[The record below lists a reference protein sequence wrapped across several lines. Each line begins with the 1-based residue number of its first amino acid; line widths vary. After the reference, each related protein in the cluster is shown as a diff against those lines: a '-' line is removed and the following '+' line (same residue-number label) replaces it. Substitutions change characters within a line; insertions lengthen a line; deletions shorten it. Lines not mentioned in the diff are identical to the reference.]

1 MAYTRDGVLRTGNRD
16 GFAVVPLPIR
26 VSSKAIDPYG
36 DLILMAIS
44 SDLFALR
51 AGELVPLSLPEG
63 TPREEILEVL
73 DTGGHLWLRVSDGA
87 FRRQGDGWVRE
98 LRGRDLFHLTVAAD
112 GGWWSGKT
120 VEFARYCREVGADV
134 LMVKPP
140 IWGGS
145 VTVDTLVAHYKEVAA
160 EIPVMLVTN
169 IWAADPAQGLKTIQ
183 VLLDGVDGIV
193 AIKDDILG
201 QFVRQMTAMVS
212 DEWAVFAGGQKQ
224 NHLDIVH
231 YGAVGYMSTF
241 VTFHPPVTRL
251 YWDAIERSDWT
262 AAAKIIT
269 EHDQPLFEY
278 IGGLQGGFD
287 AGMHGLLELTGTA
300 GRWRRK
306 PFYSLNDEEMDG
318 LKAFCQ
324 SHGWL

>member
-1 MAYTRDGVLRTGNRD
+1 MISKAEVREGLTGPVASLSTPFTRDGDVDYAGLRKLVDGNLEGGSRS
-16 GFAVVPLPIR
+16 ALLT
-26 VSSKAIDPYG
+26 YG
-36 DLILMAIS
+36 DS
-44 SDLFALR
+44 LFTL
-51 AGELVPLSLPEG
+51 L
-63 TPREEILEVL
+63 TDDEIAEVTRVVA
-73 DTGGHLWLRVSDGA
+73 DHTGK
-87 FRRQGDGWVRE
+87 
-98 LRGRDLFHLTVAAD
+98 RGLTVAAD

-120 VEFARYCREVGADV
+120 AEFARYCREIGADV

-145 VTVDTLVAHYKEVAA
+145 VTVDTLVAHYREVAA
-160 EIPVMLVTN
+160 EIPIMLVTN
-169 IWAADPAQGLKTIQ
+169 IWAANPAQGLETIQ
-183 VLLDGVDGIV
+183 VLLDKVDGIV

-231 YGAVGYMSTF
+231 YGAIGYMSTF
-241 VTFHPPVTRL
+241 ITFHPPVTHL
-251 YWDAIERSDWT
+251 YWDAVERGDWT
-262 AAAKIIT
+262 GAAKVIA
-269 EHDQPLFEY
+269 EHDLPLFEY

-306 PFYSLNDEEMDG
+306 PFYSLNDEEMEG

>member
-1 MAYTRDGVLRTGNRD
+1 MMSRAEVREALTGPVASLSTPFTQNGDVDYAGLRKLVDGNLAG
-16 GFAVVPLPIR
+16 G
-26 VSSKAIDPYG
+26 SKSALLTYG
-36 DLILMAIS
+36 DSLYTLL
-44 SDLFALR
+44 SDD
-51 AGELVPLSLPEG
+51 
-63 TPREEILEVL
+63 EIAEVTRVVA
-73 DTGGHLWLRVSDGA
+73 DQTGK
-87 FRRQGDGWVRE
+87 
-98 LRGRDLFHLTVAAD
+98 RGLTVAAD

-169 IWAADPAQGLKTIQ
+169 IWAADPAQGLKTIE
-183 VLLDGVDGIV
+183 VLLDKVAGIV

-212 DEWAVFAGGQKQ
+212 SEWAVFAGGQKQ
-224 NHLDIVH
+224 NHLDTVH

-241 VTFHPPVTRL
+241 VTFHAPVTRL
-251 YWDAIERSDWT
+251 YWDAIERGNWT
-262 AAAKIIT
+262 AAAKVVA
-269 EHDQPLFEY
+269 EHDWPFFEY

-306 PFYSLNDEEMDG
+306 PFYSLNDEELEG
-318 LKAFCQ
+318 LRAFCQ

>member
-1 MAYTRDGVLRTGNRD
+1 MISRAEVREALTGPVASLSTPFTQDGDVDYAGLRKLVDGNLE
-16 GFAVVPLPIR
+16 GG
-26 VSSKAIDPYG
+26 SKSALLTYG
-36 DLILMAIS
+36 DSLFTLLSDDEIS
-44 SDLFALR
+44 
-51 AGELVPLSLPEG
+51 
-63 TPREEILEVL
+63 EVTRVVA
-73 DTGGHLWLRVSDGA
+73 DQTGK
-87 FRRQGDGWVRE
+87 
-98 LRGRDLFHLTVAAD
+98 RGLTVAAD
-112 GGWWSGKT
+112 GGWWTGKT

-169 IWAADPAQGLKTIQ
+169 VWAADPAQGLKTVQ

-262 AAAKIIT
+262 AAAKVIA
-269 EHDQPLFEY
+269 EHDWPLFEY

-287 AGMHGLLELTGTA
+287 AGMHGLLALTGTA

-306 PFYSLNDEEMDG
+306 PFYSLNDEEMEG

>member
-1 MAYTRDGVLRTGNRD
+1 MISRAEVREALTGPIASLSTPFTQNGDIDYAGLRKLIDGNLAGGTKS
-16 GFAVVPLPIR
+16 ALLT
-26 VSSKAIDPYG
+26 YG
-36 DLILMAIS
+36 DSLYTLL
-44 SDLFALR
+44 SDD
-51 AGELVPLSLPEG
+51 
-63 TPREEILEVL
+63 EIAEVTRVVA
-73 DTGGHLWLRVSDGA
+73 DQTGK
-87 FRRQGDGWVRE
+87 
-98 LRGRDLFHLTVAAD
+98 RGLTVAAD
-112 GGWWSGKT
+112 GGWWTGKT

-145 VTVDTLVAHYKEVAA
+145 VTVDTLVAHYEAVAA

-169 IWAADPAQGLKTIQ
+169 IWAADPAQGLRTIE
-183 VLLDGVDGIV
+183 VLLDKVDGIV

-241 VTFHPPVTRL
+241 VTFHAPVTRL
-251 YWDAIERSDWT
+251 YWDAIERGDWT
-262 AAAKIIT
+262 AAAKVIA
-269 EHDQPLFEY
+269 EHDTPLFEY

-306 PFYSLNDEEMDG
+306 PFYSLNDEEMEG
-318 LKAFCQ
+318 LKTFCQ

>member
-1 MAYTRDGVLRTGNRD
+1 MISRAEVREALTGPVASLSTPFTQNGDVDYAGLRKLIDGNLAGGSRSALLT
-16 GFAVVPLPIR
+16 
-26 VSSKAIDPYG
+26 YG
-36 DLILMAIS
+36 DSLYTLL
-44 SDLFALR
+44 SDD
-51 AGELVPLSLPEG
+51 
-63 TPREEILEVL
+63 EIAEVTRVVA
-73 DTGGHLWLRVSDGA
+73 DQTGK
-87 FRRQGDGWVRE
+87 
-98 LRGRDLFHLTVAAD
+98 RGLTVAAD

-169 IWAADPAQGLKTIQ
+169 IWAANPAQGLRTIE
-183 VLLDGVDGIV
+183 VLLDKVVGIV

-241 VTFHPPVTRL
+241 VTFHSPVTHQ
-251 YWDAIERSDWT
+251 YWDAVERGDWT
-262 AAAKIIT
+262 AAAKVIA
-269 EHDQPLFEY
+269 EHDRPLFEY

-306 PFYSLNDEEMDG
+306 PFYSLNDEEMEG
-318 LKAFCQ
+318 LKAFCH

>member
-1 MAYTRDGVLRTGNRD
+1 MISKAEVREGLTGPVASLSTPFTRDGDVDYAGLRKLVDGNLEGGSRSVLLT
-16 GFAVVPLPIR
+16 
-26 VSSKAIDPYG
+26 YG
-36 DLILMAIS
+36 DS
-44 SDLFALR
+44 LFTL
-51 AGELVPLSLPEG
+51 L
-63 TPREEILEVL
+63 TDDEIAEVTRVVA
-73 DTGGHLWLRVSDGA
+73 DHTGK
-87 FRRQGDGWVRE
+87 
-98 LRGRDLFHLTVAAD
+98 RGLTVAAD

-120 VEFARYCREVGADV
+120 AEFARYCREIGADV

-145 VTVDTLVAHYKEVAA
+145 VTVDTLVAHYREVAA
-160 EIPVMLVTN
+160 EIPIMLVTN
-169 IWAADPAQGLKTIQ
+169 IWAANPAQGLETIQ
-183 VLLDGVDGIV
+183 VLLDKVDGIV

-231 YGAVGYMSTF
+231 YGAIGYMSTF
-241 VTFHPPVTRL
+241 ITFHPPVTHL
-251 YWDAIERSDWT
+251 YWDAVERGDWT
-262 AAAKIIT
+262 GAAKVIA
-269 EHDQPLFEY
+269 EHDLPLFEY

-306 PFYSLNDEEMDG
+306 PFYSLNDEEMEG

>member
-1 MAYTRDGVLRTGNRD
+1 MISREEVRESLTGPVASLSTPFTYDGNVDYAGLRKLVDGNLA
-16 GFAVVPLPIR
+16 GGSNSALLT
-26 VSSKAIDPYG
+26 YG
-36 DLILMAIS
+36 DSLFTLLSDDEIS
-44 SDLFALR
+44 
-51 AGELVPLSLPEG
+51 
-63 TPREEILEVL
+63 EVTRVVA
-73 DTGGHLWLRVSDGA
+73 DQTGK
-87 FRRQGDGWVRE
+87 
-98 LRGRDLFHLTVAAD
+98 RGMTVAAD

-120 VEFARYCREVGADV
+120 VEFARYCREIGVDV

-145 VTVDTLVAHYKEVAA
+145 VTVDTLVAHYQEIAA
-160 EIPVMLVTN
+160 EIPIMLVTN
-169 IWAADPAQGLKTIQ
+169 IWAADPSQGLKTIEV
-183 VLLDGVDGIV
+183 VLDKVDRVV

-201 QFVRQMTAMVS
+201 EFVRKMTAIVS

-241 VTFHPPVTRL
+241 VSFHAPVTRQ
-251 YWDAIERSDWT
+251 YWDAVGRSDWT
-262 AAAKIIT
+262 AAAKIIA
-269 EHDQPLFEY
+269 EHDWPFFEY
-278 IGGLQGGFD
+278 IGGLTGGFD
-287 AGMHGLLELTGTA
+287 AGMHGLLELTGIA

-306 PFYSLNDEEMDG
+306 PFYSLKDQELEG

>member
-1 MAYTRDGVLRTGNRD
+1 VVRPFEPPFTFDGEVDYAGLRKLVDGNLV
-16 GFAVVPLPIR
+16 GGSNSALLT
-26 VSSKAIDPYG
+26 YG
-36 DLILMAIS
+36 DSLFTLLSDDEIS
-44 SDLFALR
+44 
-51 AGELVPLSLPEG
+51 
-63 TPREEILEVL
+63 EV
-73 DTGGHLWLRVSDGA
+73 TRVVADQTSK
-87 FRRQGDGWVRE
+87 
-98 LRGRDLFHLTVAAD
+98 RGLTVAAD

-120 VEFARYCREVGADV
+120 VEFARYCREVGVDV

-145 VTVDTLVAHYKEVAA
+145 VTVDTLVAHYQEVAA
-160 EIPVMLVTN
+160 EIPIMLITN
-169 IWAADPAQGLKTIQ
+169 IWAANPSQGLQTIEV
-183 VLLDGVDGIV
+183 VLDKVDRIV

-241 VTFHPPVTRL
+241 VTFHAPVTRQ
-251 YWDAIERSDWT
+251 YWDAVGRSDWT
-262 AAAKIIT
+262 AAANIIA
-269 EHDQPLFEY
+269 EHDWPFFEY
-278 IGGLQGGFD
+278 IGGLNGGFD
-287 AGMHGLLELTGTA
+287 AGMHGLLELTGVA
-300 GRWRRK
+300 GRWRRE
-306 PFYSLNDEEMDG
+306 PFHSLNDQELEG